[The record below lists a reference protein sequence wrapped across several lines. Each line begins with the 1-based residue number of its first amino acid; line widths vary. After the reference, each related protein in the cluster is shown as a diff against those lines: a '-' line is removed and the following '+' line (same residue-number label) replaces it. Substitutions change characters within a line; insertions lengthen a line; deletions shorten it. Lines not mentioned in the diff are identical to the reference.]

1 MAGTKH
7 FSLTNIEKL
16 KDFDRYEGSRRHEIK
31 VFDRTIWYR
40 GYAIKRNAYVPQGA
54 FGKWEVP
61 DLKYLDKGGIKT
73 GFLTVSIIQSKE
85 AIDKY
90 FNWNLKLKTI

>member
-1 MAGTKH
+1 MSKKQ
-7 FSLTNIEKL
+7 FSLTSIEKL

-31 VFDRTIWYR
+31 VFDRTINYR
-40 GYAIKRNAYVPQGA
+40 GFEIKRNSYIPNGA
-54 FGKWEVP
+54 DGRWEVP
-61 DLKYLDKGGIKT
+61 ELHYIAPGGVKK

-90 FNWNLKLKTI
+90 YEFNIKLETV

>member
-1 MAGTKH
+1 MIGTRH

-16 KDFDRYEGSRRHEIK
+16 KDFDRYEGSRRQEIK

-40 GYAIKRNAYVPQGA
+40 GYAIKRNSYVPSGA
-54 FGKWEVP
+54 DGRWEVP
-61 DLKYLDKGGIKT
+61 SLKYVDKGGIKT
-73 GFLTVSIIQSKE
+73 GFMTVSIIQSKE

-90 FNWNLKLKTI
+90 FEWNKKLKLL

>member
-1 MAGTKH
+1 MVKRKT
-7 FSLTNIEKL
+7 FSLLNIEKI

-31 VFDRTIWYR
+31 VFDRVIHYR
-40 GYAIKRNAYVPQGA
+40 GFEIKRNAYIPNGA
-54 FGKWEVP
+54 WGRWEIP
-61 DLKYLDKGGIKT
+61 TLKYLDKGGVKT

-90 FNWNLKLKTI
+90 FDWNLKLKSH

>member
-16 KDFDRYEGSRRHEIK
+16 KEFDRYEGSRRHEIK
-31 VFDRTIWYR
+31 VFDRTIFYR
-40 GYAIKRNAYVPQGA
+40 GYKIKRNAYIPNGA
-54 FGKWEVP
+54 YGKWEVV
-61 DLKYLDKGGIKT
+61 DLKYVDKGGIKT

-90 FNWNLKLKTI
+90 FDWNVKLRTV

>member
-1 MAGTKH
+1 MPKTKN
-7 FSLTNIEKL
+7 FSLLNVEKL

-31 VFDRTIWYR
+31 VFDRTIMYR
-40 GYAIKRNAYVPQGA
+40 GYEIKRNAYVPQGA

-61 DLKYLDKGGIKT
+61 SLKYVDKGGIKT

-90 FNWNLKLKTI
+90 FNWNVKLNTI

>member
-1 MAGTKH
+1 MNKSKN
-7 FSLTNIEKL
+7 FSLLNIEKL

-31 VFDRTIWYR
+31 VFDRTIMYR
-40 GYAIKRNAYVPQGA
+40 GYEIKRNAYVPQGA

-61 DLKYLDKGGIKT
+61 SLKYVDKGGIKT

-90 FNWNLKLKTI
+90 FNWNVKLNTL